1 MAVLN
6 HDVNACTH
14 GSRDMAN
21 RIFQHGFIAHKLH
34 VLVKQAVTKIKS

>member
-14 GSRDMAN
+14 RLRDMAN
-21 RIFQHGFIAHKLH
+21 RIFQYMVSLH
-34 VLVKQAVTKIKS
+34 DNYTC